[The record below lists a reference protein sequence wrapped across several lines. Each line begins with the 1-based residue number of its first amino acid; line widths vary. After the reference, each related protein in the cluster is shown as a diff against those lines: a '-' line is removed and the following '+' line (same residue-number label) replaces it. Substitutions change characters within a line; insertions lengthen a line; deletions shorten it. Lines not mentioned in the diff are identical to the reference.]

1 MQGQSSWIEY
11 RAARPNYRHHGAQQ
25 PSSFLKLLR
34 VYLVTDING
43 SMFVLAFPM
52 NDAYYKKLD
61 GMVKFNYWI
70 VYRQLWYFRA
80 SLLAGEARGV
90 KELYGSHHKNLYTA
104 CEQEKD
110 LHDHWTPMMD
120 YVSDQVEDI
129 MLSMMD
135 YKADSHVLDCAGQT
149 GLGAVKLL
157 KAHPN
162 KQLKVTVLDQGWKKD
177 QALDFFSKE
186 GVAESASFIGGDV
199 FKEIP
204 SGYDVIQ
211 FKHFINMFSEKEI
224 RQLIKSSYNALPVG
238 GRMMTF
244 TLHAPEE
251 LKGNT
256 YVPWCTTYFIAAAM
270 GRGGP
275 WKASDI
281 SKWMIEE
288 GFSKAQV
295 LDVFTPHTVVLGFK

>member
-1 MQGQSSWIEY
+1 M
-11 RAARPNYRHHGAQQ
+11 
-25 PSSFLKLLR
+25 
-34 VYLVTDING
+34 
-43 SMFVLAFPM
+43 
-52 NDAYYKKLD
+52 
-61 GMVKFNYWI
+61 FNYWI

-80 SLLAGEARGV
+80 SLLSGEARGV
-90 KELYGSHHKNLYTA
+90 KELYGAHHKNLYTA

-110 LHDHWTPMMD
+110 LYTYWTPMMD
-120 YVSDQVEDI
+120 YVSDQVEDV
-129 MLSMMD
+129 MLSQMK
-135 YKADSHVLDCAGQT
+135 YDSGSRILDCAGQT
-149 GLGAVKLL
+149 GLGAVRLL

-162 KQLKVTVLDQGWKKD
+162 KQLNVTVLDQAWKKTD
-177 QALDFFSKE
+177 AMNFFSKE
-186 GVAESASFIGGDV
+186 GVADATAFIGGDV

-224 RQLIKSSYNALPVG
+224 RQLIKSSFDALPSG

-256 YVPWCTTYFIAAAM
+256 YVPWCTAYFIAAAM

-281 SKWMIEE
+281 AAWMTEE
-288 GFSKAQV
+288 GFTKSEV
-295 LDVFTPHTVVLGFK
+295 MDVYPPHTVVLGFK